1 MHSIFYSKNTLLTI
15 LTIVVIIFVSHKIGD
30 VNKIKLGFFCSS
42 QNILNSRQYSQLDML
57 MQKLN
62 KFTYAIVYGGGIKDG
77 MMGQVGKSAIR
88 NGLSLYAIDSSQY
101 TESQYSQAHVTM
113 SNSLV
118 RQENALINNVDIAII
133 LPGNYGTL
141 MEFFWM
147 AFLNNV
153 HQTNRKIIIWNID
166 DYYKKLIEF
175 LESNKFQSGN
185 NNSFRT
191 NGIVVCDTYK
201 EVLLNIKNI

>member
-1 MHSIFYSKNTLLTI
+1 MHNYKK
-15 LTIVVIIFVSHKIGD
+15 FVSHQIGD

-42 QNILNSRQYSQLDML
+42 TFILNSHQYSQLDML

-77 MMGQVGKSAIR
+77 ILGQVGKSAII
-88 NGLSLYAIDSSQY
+88 NGLSLYPIDSSQFK
-101 TESQYSQAHVTM
+101 ESQYSQAHVTM
-113 SNSLV
+113 FNSLFP
-118 RQENALINNVDIAII
+118 RENALINNVDIAII
-133 LPGNYGTL
+133 LPGDYGTL
-141 MEFFWM
+141 MELFWLTT
-147 AFLNNV
+147 LNNL

-166 DYYKKLIEF
+166 GYYKKLIEF
-175 LESNKFQSGN
+175 LESNKFQSGYN
-185 NNSFRT
+185 TSFRT